1 MFYLF
6 FPSFALE
13 NDTFV
18 VWEMFPGNNEALSES
33 EEEEED
39 FYFSDNDWSKPEM
52 KCHVVHFI
60 FKSEI
65 LQMSQN

>member
-1 MFYLF
+1 
-6 FPSFALE
+6 
-13 NDTFV
+13 
-18 VWEMFPGNNEALSES
+18 MFPGNNEALSES
-33 EEEEED
+33 DEQEED